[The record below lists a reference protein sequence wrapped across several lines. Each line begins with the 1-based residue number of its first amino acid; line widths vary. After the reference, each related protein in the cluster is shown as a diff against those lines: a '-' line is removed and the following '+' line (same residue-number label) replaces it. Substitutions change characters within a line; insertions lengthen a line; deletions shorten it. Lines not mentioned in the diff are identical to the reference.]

1 MSQTVKPL
9 SKVIKKRHEKIIRL
23 VEKSGFVT
31 VDEMAR
37 HFEVTPQT
45 VRRDINLLDKNGL
58 IARYHGGA
66 GLALSS
72 ENIAYDHRKE
82 INITEKTGISQLTA
96 ERIPDQASL
105 FINTGTT
112 AELVAKN
119 LINHKRLKIIT
130 NNLNVASTM
139 MKSSDFEV
147 IITGGAVRNRDGSI
161 TGEATIDFI
170 KQFKV
175 DYGIIGIGG
184 IELDGTLLD
193 FDYHEVRVS
202 RAIIENSRKVFLV
215 TDNSKI
221 GRKAMVR
228 LGHIS
233 EINTLFIDKKPPE
246 SIIHI
251 LDEHEIEL
259 VVP

>member
-82 INITEKTGISQLTA
+82 INITEK
-96 ERIPDQASL
+96 P
-105 FINTGTT
+105 
-112 AELVAKN
+112 
-119 LINHKRLKIIT
+119 
-130 NNLNVASTM
+130 
-139 MKSSDFEV
+139 
-147 IITGGAVRNRDGSI
+147 
-161 TGEATIDFI
+161 
-170 KQFKV
+170 
-175 DYGIIGIGG
+175 
-184 IELDGTLLD
+184 
-193 FDYHEVRVS
+193 
-202 RAIIENSRKVFLV
+202 
-215 TDNSKI
+215 NSK
-221 GRKAMVR
+221 
-228 LGHIS
+228 HS
-233 EINTLFIDKKPPE
+233 
-246 SIIHI
+246 SS
-251 LDEHEIEL
+251 
-259 VVP
+259 